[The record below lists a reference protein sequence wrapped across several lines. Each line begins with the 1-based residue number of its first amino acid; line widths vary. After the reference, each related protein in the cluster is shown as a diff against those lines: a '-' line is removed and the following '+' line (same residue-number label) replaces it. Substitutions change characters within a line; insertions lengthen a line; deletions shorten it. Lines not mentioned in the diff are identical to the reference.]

1 MISMVIRKSIGDIST
16 TSQRLKLSTLLL
28 QAIVDR
34 IEKLLTLLTSYV
46 MKF

>member
-1 MISMVIRKSIGDIST
+1 MISMVFRKSIGDIST
-16 TSQRLKLSTLLL
+16 TSQRLKLSTLPL

-34 IEKLLTLLTSYV
+34 IEKFFTLLTSYV